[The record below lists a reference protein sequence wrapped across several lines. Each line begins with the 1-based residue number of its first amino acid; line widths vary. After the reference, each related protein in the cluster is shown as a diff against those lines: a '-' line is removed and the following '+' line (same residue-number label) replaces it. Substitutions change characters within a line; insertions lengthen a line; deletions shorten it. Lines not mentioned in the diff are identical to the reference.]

1 MEEISRGVGTA
12 LSHAGPEWVTAIGIV
27 LILAWA
33 ARQALPGYDSRANQR
48 LQMELD
54 REKRKAQE
62 SVDRA
67 ERERDNSRLQGR
79 WLEQY
84 EHATQVQEQTNAVMH
99 EVSTQMNVLNA
110 TLSDSK
116 QRSREMA
123 VEMHEMHEHLLG
135 GTD

>member
-1 MEEISRGVGTA
+1 
-12 LSHAGPEWVTAIGIV
+12 
-27 LILAWA
+27 
-33 ARQALPGYDSRANQR
+33 
-48 LQMELD
+48 MELD

-62 SVDRA
+62 SVERA

-99 EVSTQMNVLNA
+99 EVSAEMNVLNA

-123 VEMHEMHEHLLG
+123 AEMHEMHEHLLG